1 MYGSKQNKIEDML
14 SKISGAVWEL
24 SAVEDIFVY
33 FVNEG
38 KKTCTLK
45 MSTGIFTNFKMTSSF
60 EKNILEQLYAI
71 KRMVI
76 LDNPS
81 FKNLCLDTSI
91 LNQISCLII
100 LPLMYEDKLLGLVGT
115 AFKKSGDAV
124 ENKELSL
131 LQEFIDLAGIS
142 LGKILEEY
150 NLQKII
156 RNQKKE
162 IKGLEQTEDKYA
174 QMFYMSPD
182 AIALMHA
189 DGTFVEVNHS
199 FTLIT
204 GFSKEEAI
212 GKTLKDLG
220 VWFNIADR
228 KRILK
233 LLSSPDEIE
242 KIEVPI
248 YKKNGQIVHTQVLA
262 RRVNL
267 NKKPY
272 YIVVGRDISNQ
283 VEAENKRMEQVETI
297 KHMAYFDPLTDIPNR
312 NNLHGWL
319 AKELEK
325 IKTGKTK
332 GVVFSID
339 MDDLKIINDAYGHDL
354 GNKILITASNRIIE
368 AVGQKT
374 FVSRT
379 GGDEFVVVVQ
389 GKYSQKKV
397 EFIAEKISK
406 NVNKKQEYL
415 DMSLHT
421 TVSIGIAYYPRDGE
435 TVEEIIKHAEDAR
448 YEAKKNGKNCW
459 KFYNKE
465 MQDEAYK
472 NMRMIEGLRYAIERR
487 ELSVVYQPQITLP
500 QRTVGGVEALLRW
513 HSQEYGNVSPEIFI
527 PLAEQ
532 AGFINS
538 IGKWVLTEACFFAS
552 RLAQQGRGD
561 VRVAVNISARQ
572 VASGDFVRTL
582 CNAVKTAGILPKQ
595 LEIEITESLLID
607 SLDEAISKL
616 NKSKKLGFNLALDD
630 FGTGYS
636 SLTYLRKL
644 PVETIKIDKSFID
657 MIDNDVPG
665 AKMIGAIINMA
676 NAINMTVVA
685 EGVETESQ
693 LSYLVKEGC
702 SCVQGYFFSKPLKE
716 QDAYKFI
723 QTYNKGL

>member
-1 MYGSKQNKIEDML
+1 MYGSKQNKIDDML

-24 SAVEDIFVY
+24 SAVEDIFVC

-38 KKTCTLK
+38 KKSCTLK
-45 MSTGIFTNFKMTSSF
+45 MSTGIFTDFRMTARF
-60 EKNILEQLYAI
+60 EKNILEQLYAT

-76 LDNPS
+76 LDSPS
-81 FKNLCLDTSI
+81 FKNLCLDTFI
-91 LNQISCLII
+91 LNQIACLII

-131 LQEFIDLAGIS
+131 LQQFTDLAGIS

-150 NLQKII
+150 NLQKVI
-156 RNQKKE
+156 RSQKKE
-162 IKGLEQTEDKYA
+162 IKELEQTEDKYA

-182 AIALMHA
+182 AIVLMHT

-283 VEAENKRMEQVETI
+283 VAAESERIEQVETI

-325 IKTGKTK
+325 SKNGKTK

-339 MDDLKIINDAYGHDL
+339 MDGLKIINDAYGHDL
-354 GNKILITASNRIIE
+354 GNEILITASNRIIE
-368 AVGQKT
+368 AVGERT
-374 FVSRT
+374 FVART
-379 GGDEFVVVVQ
+379 GGDEFVVVLQ
-389 GKYSQKKV
+389 GKYSKERV
-397 EFIAEKISK
+397 ESIAEKIRK
-406 NVNKKQEYL
+406 NVNRKQEYL

-421 TVSIGIAYYPRDGE
+421 TVSIGIAHYPRDGA

-472 NMRMIEGLRYAIERR
+472 NMRMIEGLRYAIERG

-500 QRTVGGVEALLRW
+500 QRAVGGLEALLRW
-513 HSQEYGNVSPEIFI
+513 HSKEYGDVSPVIFI

-552 RLAQQGRGD
+552 RLAQKGMGD

-572 VASGDFVRTL
+572 LTVDDFVDVIYQAAKAADIR
-582 CNAVKTAGILPKQ
+582 PQQ
-595 LEIEITESLLID
+595 LEIEITESSLMV
-607 SLDEAISKL
+607 SLDDAIFKL
-616 NKSKKLGFNLALDD
+616 EQLKSMGFNIALDD
-630 FGTGYS
+630 FGTGFS
-636 SLTYLRKL
+636 SLTYLRRL
-644 PVETIKIDKSFID
+644 PIKTLKIDKSFID
-657 MIDNDVPG
+657 IIERDRFG
-665 AKMIGAIINMA
+665 ARMIGAIINMA
-676 NAINMTVVA
+676 KSINMKVVA
-685 EGVETESQ
+685 EGVETENQ
-693 LSYLVKEGC
+693 LNYLMEKGC
-702 SCVQGYFFSKPLKE
+702 DYIQGYLFSKPLEEKE
-716 QDAYKFI
+716 VYKFLE
-723 QTYNKGL
+723 NFKG